1 MGAKKNNMLLLAL
14 ICSFSLGTYG
24 MNYFNLSKIEE
35 NSISESE
42 NKLNISVRYASEDEK
57 KKLLDDEN
65 LKLYSVLQVV
75 SWTAPEGVSVTYSAR
90 YADTKEAVGSDILQI
105 SKKGDTS
112 VFVLSMYSYG
122 SRKIEVVFKGSDN
135 SEAIVNVNFIKKISS
150 ITSTKSFNSQEELIS
165 FSKENYISSELINN
179 GYSLT
184 DYIFDYNSRNFNI
197 NYFSDYTLDY
207 EFSKNN
213 NEIVLNDLN
222 NLTFSTTNSYLEYFV
237 APIVFYLKYYNS
249 FISLKE
255 LIRSFIFNVY
265 MPPGSEGAL
274 NEDIYNN
281 NILPE
286 LKNCF
291 LTTPAYID
299 LNFYGNKISGT
310 AYRPVLYIILNNLEE
325 PLKMEL
331 PTELYEFEKNHFL
344 FSLTLEYQG
353 KEEDFPTYNEIKD
366 LTIDDFPWIKN
377 QIQI

>member
-1 MGAKKNNMLLLAL
+1 MGARKNNMLLLAL

-24 MNYFNLSKIEE
+24 MNYFNLSKMEE
-35 NSISESE
+35 NSISETE
-42 NKLNISVRYASEDEK
+42 NKLNISVRYASESEK
-57 KKLLDDEN
+57 KKLLNDEN
-65 LKLYSVLQVV
+65 LKHYSVIQVV
-75 SWTAPEGVSVTYSAR
+75 EWTAPEGVSVTYSAR
-90 YADTKEAVGSDILQI
+90 YADTKEDVGSDILEI

-112 VFVLSMYSYG
+112 VFVWSMYSYG

-135 SEAIVNVNFIKKISS
+135 SEAIVNVNFIKKIGS
-150 ITSTKSFNSQEELIS
+150 ITPIKSFSSPEELIS
-165 FSKENYISSELINN
+165 FNKENCISSELINN

-222 NLTFSTTNSYLEYFV
+222 ELNFSTTNPDFEDFV
-237 APIVFYLKYYNS
+237 YPIVFYLKYYNS

-255 LIRSFIFNVY
+255 LIRSFIFAVL
-265 MPPGSEGAL
+265 MPAYPEGEF
-274 NEDIYNN
+274 NENIYNN
-281 NILPE
+281 YILPE
-286 LKNCF
+286 IKNHF
-291 LTTPAYID
+291 LTPAYID
-299 LNFYGNKISGT
+299 LNFYGNKVGGT
-310 AYRPVLYIILNNLEE
+310 LYRPVLDIILNNLEE
-325 PLKMEL
+325 PLIMEL
-331 PTELYEFEKNHFL
+331 PTKLYEFEENHFL

>member
-1 MGAKKNNMLLLAL
+1 MGARKNNMLLLAL

-57 KKLLDDEN
+57 KKLLNDEN
-65 LKLYSVLQVV
+65 IKFYSVLQVV

-90 YADTKEAVGSDILQI
+90 YADTKEAVRSDILQI

-122 SRKIEVVFKGSDN
+122 NRKIEVVFKGSDN

-150 ITSTKSFNSQEELIS
+150 ITSTEEFSSQEDFLS
-165 FSKENYISSELINN
+165 FSKANYISSELINN

-222 NLTFSTTNSYLEYFV
+222 NLTFSTTNSDLEGFV
-237 APIVFYLKYYNS
+237 GPIVFYLKYYNS

-255 LIRSFIFNVY
+255 LIRSFIFAVL
-265 MPPGSEGAL
+265 MPIYQEGEF
-274 NEDIYNN
+274 NENNYNN
-281 NILPE
+281 YILPE
-286 LKNCF
+286 IKNLF
-291 LTTPAYID
+291 LTPAYID

-353 KEEDFPTYNEIKD
+353 QEEDYPTWDEVKD